1 MRRLTSLTLLAAG
14 LAITAGCGDG
24 GPKLVP
30 VEGRVTLDGKPVKEM
45 LINFQPVGNTHGT
58 GANGMT
64 DADGKFTLIDSRGG
78 TGAYAGEY
86 KVSFYPPLG
95 RKTEGDPSTDV
106 VDDGSK
112 RGLPKIYLDGDK
124 TPLRATIPEGGGTA
138 EIILTASGKDTAVK
152 FQPRGK

>member
-1 MRRLTSLTLLAAG
+1 MRRQISLAILAGLVAAAG
-14 LAITAGCGDG
+14 CSDS

-58 GANGMT
+58 GANAMT
-64 DADGKFTLIDSRGG
+64 DADGKFTLMDSRGD

-95 RKTEGDPSTDV
+95 RKTEGDPSIDV
-106 VDDGSK
+106 VNDGSK
-112 RGLPKIYLDGDK
+112 SGLPRIYLDADK
-124 TPLRATIPEGGGTA
+124 SPLRATIPEEGGTA
-138 EIILTASGKDTAVK
+138 EVILTASGKNTAVK